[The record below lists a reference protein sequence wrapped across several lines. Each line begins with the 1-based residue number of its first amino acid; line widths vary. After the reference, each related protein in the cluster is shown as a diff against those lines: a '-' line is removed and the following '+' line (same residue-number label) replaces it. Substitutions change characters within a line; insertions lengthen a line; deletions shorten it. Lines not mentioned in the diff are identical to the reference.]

1 MIKNQRR
8 DAVNVHEEWDLH
20 GSKQTHYSFW
30 KIFPCLLQFGV
41 WSRRAEKLIS
51 RNRGNPFTLSGIS
64 HTILGLSHPW
74 DAKFRGISW
83 INESHFLAST
93 GCLREGAESLQG
105 QLWPPNRAK
114 EYQGKKY
121 ENTTRDRMTVV
132 LPGHITW
139 GWFINSWGLWQ
150 KNPNVW
156 FSCFGMEASLPCR
169 YISSPSVN
177 IWLHLLHRAQLGW

>member
-1 MIKNQRR
+1 MCMKNEIYMVQNKLTTASGRFSL
-8 DAVNVHEEWDLH
+8 AFYSLECGPEE
-20 GSKQTHYSFW
+20 KRN
-30 KIFPCLLQFGV
+30 
-41 WSRRAEKLIS
+41 WSAEI
-51 RNRGNPFTLSGIS
+51 RGNPFTLSGIS

-83 INESHFLAST
+83 INEFYFLAST
-93 GCLREGAESLQG
+93 GCLSKGAESLQG

-114 EYQGKKY
+114 EYQVKKY

-132 LPGHITW
+132 LLVHITW

-150 KNPNVW
+150 KNHNVW
-156 FSCFGMEASLPCR
+156 FSCFGMETSLPCR